1 MRISSLTLSMF
12 LWWIGNTVLRAS
24 TVVHDPIHT
33 VLNVAQQVYGQVRQ
47 EAQHAEDITKYTTMI
62 QKQLQQIN
70 QLMDIIN
77 QNVEQLRRFGNPD
90 TYVNMLCLDDLFEE
104 VNKMKAGVGRTAAD
118 FTEAANGLAALK
130 YTGRGL
136 YEDLSEVPDKFGQ
149 KLRYETDRLRKFG
162 VVQDMYEDYNNQLFA
177 VNESFARL
185 EDEVHNTAH
194 QIDTAGSLVET
205 EKLKAKLHAVQGTLD
220 ANMQR
225 ATLAALKILV
235 QAESNRNDQ
244 ARAQEASRQRR
255 IQEMNMENQELRE
268 LGGRLLGPPGGS

>member
-1 MRISSLTLSMF
+1 MRISSLTVSMF
-12 LWWIGNTVLRAS
+12 LWCIGNTAVRAS

-70 QLMDIIN
+70 QLTNIIN

-90 TYVNMLCLDDLFEE
+90 TYVNMLGLDDLFEE
-104 VNKMKAGVGRTAAD
+104 VNKMKAGVGRTVAD
-118 FTEAANGLAALK
+118 FTETANGIAALK

-136 YEDLSEVPDKFGQ
+136 YQDLSEVPDKFGQ
-149 KLRYETDRLRKFG
+149 KVQYETERLKKFG
-162 VVQDMYEDYNNQLFA
+162 VVQDMYEDYNNQLSA
-177 VNESFARL
+177 VNQSFARL

-244 ARAQEASRQRR
+244 ARAQEISGQRR
-255 IQEMNMENQELRE
+255 IQEMSMENQELRE

>member
-1 MRISSLTLSMF
+1 MKIRSLTLSIF
-12 LWWIGNTVLRAS
+12 LLCIGDPVGRAS

-47 EAQHAEDITKYTTMI
+47 EAQHAEDITKYTTVI

-70 QLMDIIN
+70 QLTNIIN

-90 TYVNMLCLDDLFEE
+90 TYVNMLGLDDLFAE
-104 VNKMKAGVGRTAAD
+104 VNKMKAGVGRTVED
-118 FTEAANGLAALK
+118 FAETANGIAALK

-136 YEDLSEVPDKFGQ
+136 YQDLSEVPDKFGQ
-149 KLRYETDRLRKFG
+149 KVQYETGRLKKFG
-162 VVQDMYEDYNNQLFA
+162 VVQDMYEDYNNQLSA
-177 VNESFARL
+177 VNQSFARL

-220 ANMQR
+220 ANLQR

-235 QAESNRNDQ
+235 QAEANRNDQ

-255 IQEMNMENQELRE
+255 IQEMSMENQELRD